1 MKKTT
6 LFVLAIFFI
15 TAFSQQANAQ
25 YNFSEDLYYDHPF
38 TYEMGASVGLM
49 NCFTDLGGKNDVG
62 QKYFKDINLGSSQLA
77 GSVFFTANYRYAI
90 GLRVEGTFGTVKAND
105 NTLKNVKPT
114 TYGRYERNLSFKS
127 TINEIMIALEIH
139 PRYLIKKYD
148 EHEKLPRFSP
158 YIVGGIG
165 YFGFKPQA
173 LSNGK
178 WVDLKPLHTEGQGFA
193 EYPDRKPYKL
203 KQLNIPFGFGIKYK
217 ATPLCN
223 VSLEC
228 ISRSLSTDYLD
239 DVSKEYID
247 QSLFAH
253 YLSGEQLSNALLLND
268 RQKEL
273 NPSHVTNVGW
283 QRGNSNRNDS
293 YFTVNLKMSLIF

>member
-6 LFVLAIFFI
+6 LFVLAILLSA
-15 TAFSQQANAQ
+15 AFSQQAIAQ

-38 TYEMGASVGLM
+38 TYEIGASVGVM

-62 QKYFKDINLGSSQLA
+62 QKYFKDINLDNSQLT
-77 GSVFFTANYRYAI
+77 GSVFFSINYWYAI

-127 TINEIMIALEIH
+127 TINEVMLAVEIH
-139 PRYLIKKYD
+139 PRYLAKKYD
-148 EHEKLPRFSP
+148 EREKLPRMSP
-158 YIVGGIG
+158 YLMGGIG

-173 LSNGK
+173 MLNGK
-178 WVDLKPLHTEGQGFA
+178 WVDLKPLHTEGQGFT

-203 KQLNIPFGFGIKYK
+203 KQLNIPLGIGIKYK
-217 ATPLCN
+217 LTPLCN

-228 ISRSLSTDYLD
+228 VSRLLSTDYLD
-239 DVSKEYID
+239 DVSTEYID
-247 QSLFAH
+247 QGLFAR
-253 YLSGEQLSNALLLND
+253 YLSGDQLTNALILND

-273 NPSHVTNVGW
+273 DPSHVTNVGW
-283 QRGNSNRNDS
+283 QRGNSNKNDS